1 MLSIKNL
8 TVTANNKEILHDISV
23 DFATG
28 KMYAIM
34 GTNGSGKSSLARTIM
49 GDDTL
54 TVTNGTIHVND
65 AAITMLPPH
74 KRAAHG
80 IFLAPQSPLAIP
92 GVTVQ
97 QLLRAAVDRKDTDS
111 RTLMK
116 KIHNTA
122 QSLSIDKELLSRALN
137 DNFSGGE
144 RKKMEILQMM
154 ILNPR
159 YVILDEIDTG
169 VDVDALKVITKH
181 IRAFCAQKEKT
192 VILITHYNRIIDQL
206 PIDETL
212 VMHDGHIIECGDA
225 ALAKKI
231 DAEGYMLCDCPNR
244 KNCPH
249 HRN

>member
-8 TVTANNKEILHDISV
+8 TVAAEDKEILHDISV
-23 DFATG
+23 DFDAG

-34 GTNGSGKSSLARTIM
+34 GTNGSGKSTLARTIM
-49 GDDTL
+49 GDPSFKK
-54 TVTNGTIHVND
+54 VTGKIILD
-65 AAITMLPPH
+65 DIDISEITPN
-74 KRAAHG
+74 KRAQKG

-97 QLLRAAVDRKDTDS
+97 QLLRTAMPREKKTSKD
-111 RTLMK
+111 LIAEIK
-116 KIHNTA
+116 KVAKKLDINPGLLTR
-122 QSLSIDKELLSRALN
+122 SLNE
-137 DNFSGGE
+137 NFSGGE
-144 RKKMEILQMM
+144 RKKMEILQM
-154 ILNPR
+154 ILLNPR
-159 YVILDEIDTG
+159 YIILDEIDTG
-169 VDVDALKVITKH
+169 VDVDALKIITKN
-181 IRAFCAQKEKT
+181 IRDFCAQKDKT

-212 VMHDGHIIECGDA
+212 VMHNGNIIECGDA

-231 DAEGYMLCDCPNR
+231 DAEGYMLCDCPKR